1 MSAVA
6 TAFALTLDE
15 VLAESLEALAAG
27 SGGACVVCGEH
38 AFAVRERDGTTTHL
52 CRSCGSTLEELS
64 EDLAA
69 MDWALA

>member
-1 MSAVA
+1 MTAVA

-27 SGGACVVCGEH
+27 CGGPCIVCGER

-52 CRSCGSTLEELS
+52 CRGCGSSLEELA
-64 EDLAA
+64 EDTP
-69 MDWALA
+69 DWAFT